1 MKKLFLEQFISSVK
15 SIAPITTIV
24 LILSVI
30 LSNNDVINTIPTF
43 LISALLLVFGMT
55 LFDIGA
61 NTSMVEIGSKIGNHL
76 TKKKNIPLILLF
88 LLCLAQIMTYKKT
101 IRALSFAKMLLY

>member
-61 NTSMVEIGSKIGNHL
+61 NTSMVEIGSKIGLPTGIFGDINHRAD
-76 TKKKNIPLILLF
+76 KNNGGF
-88 LLCLAQIMTYKKT
+88 
-101 IRALSFAKMLLY
+101 